1 VVFSLTDHLLH
12 QAVSHFPQSAISI
25 QRDFSQSQNSVD
37 QIESQNG
44 IDTNSVSSFTLP
56 VTVSTLKACFLAARP
71 KTLPAAIVPVWVG
84 CVLAWKLTGK
94 FDLVLALCTLG
105 GAVAIQIAT
114 NFFNDAIDSRKGA
127 DTDRR
132 LGPTRVT
139 ASGMLN
145 SKTVMQVGSGF
156 LALALVFGI
165 VLFQAR
171 GWPIVYIGIPS
182 LFLAYGYTGGPFP
195 LAYRGMGELFV
206 ILFFGLVAVAG
217 TVFVQTGNWPRE
229 ALLLGLQIGL
239 LSAILISINNL
250 RDRDEDASTGKGTL
264 AVRFGPKFAVA
275 IIWLE
280 VKLAVFLGLGWIA
293 FNQPTLAI
301 AGAPVFLIGLRIIW
315 GVLTFPPGP
324 AFNRLLA
331 LGGIQL
337 IVFAALFQ
345 IAAVL
350 AT

>member
-1 VVFSLTDHLLH
+1 
-12 QAVSHFPQSAISI
+12 
-25 QRDFSQSQNSVD
+25 
-37 QIESQNG
+37 
-44 IDTNSVSSFTLP
+44 

-71 KTLPAAIVPVWVG
+71 KTLPAAIVPVWAG

-94 FDLVLALCTLG
+94 FDLILAVYTLA

-139 ASGMLN
+139 ASGMLK
-145 SKTVMQVGSGF
+145 SKTVMQVATGF
-156 LALALVFGI
+156 LGI
-165 VLFQAR
+165 AVICGFLLFQAR

-206 ILFFGLVAVAG
+206 ILFFGMVAVAG
-217 TVFVQTGNWPRE
+217 TVFIQTGNWPRE
-229 ALLLGLQIGL
+229 SLLLGLQIGL

-250 RDRDEDASTGKGTL
+250 RDRDEDASTGKRTL

-275 IIWLE
+275 VIWLE
-280 VKLAVFLGLGWIA
+280 VKLAVFVGLGWIA

-337 IVFAALFQ
+337 VVFAALFQ

-350 AT
+350 AP